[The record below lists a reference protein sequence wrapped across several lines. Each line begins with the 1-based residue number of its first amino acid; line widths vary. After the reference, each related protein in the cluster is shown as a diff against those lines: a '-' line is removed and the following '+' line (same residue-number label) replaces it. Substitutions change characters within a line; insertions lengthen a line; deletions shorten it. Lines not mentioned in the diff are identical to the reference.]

1 MFFGGAV
8 LAVANAHYLNGRH
21 GKNMKLA
28 FVIMMASLRGLA
40 DAGSFEVNG
49 DFQAGAAEGNERS
62 FTIKAESLV
71 AVKDYTAAEL
81 DSSFTPDDAEATD
94 GKVTFTQKKTS
105 DAAATRAQDNQQ
117 GMKYKHFVPRE
128 PSTSTVYL
136 PNTANTFVHDSA
148 GPILLEGWIRKTFVA
163 DIKKELKQTQN
174 AIRVLGALLGLDMKT
189 MRDVLTFDR
198 ETMAFVESIKAGAV
212 PVYVPGDLFVAKTA
226 EINTNSDDS
235 MPSFC
240 DAWSG
245 TGQGGTKSTTA
256 WVMQDI
262 MGYGSS
268 GKSTGVN
275 IKTADVEGAFVDGS
289 SAARRWD
296 DKTAFAVD
304 KGKRDIAC
312 TNAASCTAFS
322 YADADAVDTKIKD
335 TYTKT
340 DFSQDNADFNNVAL
354 DYNNVFGAAAV
365 GTDLEKKARYNTE
378 VIDAIEE
385 EVDACKVV
393 IS

>member
-1 MFFGGAV
+1 
-8 LAVANAHYLNGRH
+8 
-21 GKNMKLA
+21 
-28 FVIMMASLRGLA
+28 
-40 DAGSFEVNG
+40 
-49 DFQAGAAEGNERS
+49 
-62 FTIKAESLV
+62 
-71 AVKDYTAAEL
+71 
-81 DSSFTPDDAEATD
+81 
-94 GKVTFTQKKTS
+94 
-105 DAAATRAQDNQQ
+105 
-117 GMKYKHFVPRE
+117 MKYKHFVPRE

-136 PNTANTFVHDSA
+136 PNTANTFVHDSD

-262 MGYGSS
+262 MGYGSD

-275 IKTADVEGAFVDGS
+275 IKTADVAGDFVDGS
-289 SAARRWD
+289 SDARRWD
-296 DKTAFAVD
+296 DKTAFASD
-304 KGKRDIAC
+304 KGKRD
-312 TNAASCTAFS
+312 TAAGANGFS

-335 TYTKT
+335 RYTKT
-340 DFSQDNADFNNVAL
+340 GFENTEFNGKSL
-354 DYNNVFGAAAV
+354 DYGAVFGAATA
-365 GTDLEKKARYNTE
+365 GTPLEKKARYSTE

-385 EVDACKVV
+385 EVDACKAV